1 MINELFYKKEMLFI
15 NVFSVCFESDRVREK
30 GSRFYESPFKSKK
43 ALKVWYKEMRA
54 GFRRLSCV
62 LQCKQI

>member
-1 MINELFYKKEMLFI
+1 MRFI